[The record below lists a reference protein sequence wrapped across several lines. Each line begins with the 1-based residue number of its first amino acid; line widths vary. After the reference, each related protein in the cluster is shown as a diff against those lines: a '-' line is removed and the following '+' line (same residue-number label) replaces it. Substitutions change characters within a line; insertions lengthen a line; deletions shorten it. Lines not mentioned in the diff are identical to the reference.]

1 MNRLGLTLLFLLLI
15 VVLGLLM
22 WWGYRNRARRQAKVL
37 PAFPEAPT
45 ALVTAVHE
53 GTAETLLPPSTGVYA
68 STVTSQSWQDRVAV
82 GDVGFR
88 SEATAHLLE
97 EGLLFERAGANPV
110 WIPAGSLRA
119 ARTEAG
125 IAGKV
130 MGADGLLVVRW
141 AIDDHEF
148 DTGFRA
154 DDKDDYERWV
164 PALSALTSRATP
176 KTPMT
181 PEGENGD

>member
-1 MNRLGLTLLFLLLI
+1 MNRLSLTLLFVAVFLLL
-15 VVLGLLM
+15 VALM

-37 PAFPEAPT
+37 PALPT
-45 ALVTAVHE
+45 APEDLLASVRSGA
-53 GTAETLLPPSTGVYA
+53 AETVLPPSTGVYA
-68 STVTSQSWQDRVAV
+68 STVTGASWQDRVAV

-88 SEATAHLLE
+88 ADATAHLLAD
-97 EGLLFERAGANPV
+97 GLLFDRTGATPV
-110 WIPAGSLRA
+110 WIPAGSVRA

-130 MGADGLLVVRW
+130 MGRDGLLVVRW
-141 AIDDHEF
+141 AVGEQEF

-164 PALSALTSRATP
+164 PALRALCSNQTG
-176 KTPMT
+176 
-181 PEGENGD
+181 EGHDGE